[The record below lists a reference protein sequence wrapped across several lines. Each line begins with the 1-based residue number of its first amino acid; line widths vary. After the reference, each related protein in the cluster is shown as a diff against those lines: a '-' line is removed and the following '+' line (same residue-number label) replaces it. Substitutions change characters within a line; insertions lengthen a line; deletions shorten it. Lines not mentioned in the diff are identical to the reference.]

1 MASLGNVFVGLI
13 LIIFSTWIALTL
25 FLPLG
30 GAVMQTAVDLGSF
43 DSVLVPSFFEG
54 GVWWSFSIFILG
66 MAGVGVV
73 WALSSMLDLLG
84 IGKVQR

>member
-1 MASLGNVFVGLI
+1 MASLANVFVGLI
-13 LIIFSTWIALTL
+13 VIIFSVWLALTL

-30 GAVMQTAVDLGSF
+30 GAVMDTAVDLNSF
-43 DSVLVPSFFEG
+43 DSPLIPSFFEG

-73 WALSSMLDLLG
+73 WALASMLELLG
-84 IGKVQR
+84 IGRVR

>member
-13 LIIFSTWIALTL
+13 LILFSTWLALTL

-30 GAVMQTAVDLGSF
+30 GAVMDTAVDLGSF
-43 DSVLVPSFFEG
+43 DSPLFPSFFED

-73 WALSSMLDLLG
+73 WALSSMLELLG
-84 IGKVQR
+84 IGRTR